1 MIPLQSA
8 TSQTGNWVADSEGGR
23 RGRPPGVTGEGGELG
38 AGGGELAGKEQRAAR
53 GPPLGVLRELKE
65 GLGIKNFRQFT
76 KAATVKIDQSSP
88 EIICFFQPKAAEE
101 AGRFTVSHFLHL
113 RNHFTSAQQFLPLS
127 TFTPSTKHP

>member
-38 AGGGELAGKEQRAAR
+38 AGGGQLAGKEQRAAR

-65 GLGIKNFRQFT
+65 GLGIKNSRQFT
-76 KAATVKIDQSSP
+76 KAATVKIELENSITVERANLGLDFLVTHLTLRPSHV
-88 EIICFFQPKAAEE
+88 AEK
-101 AGRFTVSHFLHL
+101 GHL
-113 RNHFTSAQQFLPLS
+113 FGFEVL
-127 TFTPSTKHP
+127 